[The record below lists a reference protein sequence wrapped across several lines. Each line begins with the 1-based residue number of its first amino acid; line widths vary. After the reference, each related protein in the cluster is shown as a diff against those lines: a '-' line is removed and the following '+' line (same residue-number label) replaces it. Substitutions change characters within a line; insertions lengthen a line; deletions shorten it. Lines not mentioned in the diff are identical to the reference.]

1 MLNVCW
7 IGFCCFVVSLR
18 NCEPIDYC
26 WGICLSFFC
35 LLIIVRTYLSAFGV
49 GIVSFVINKII
60 NISASF
66 ISQKRK
72 HEFKC
77 CFILW
82 TKTGLLMLKCLFLFL
97 NTSIF
102 DFPRIFNQYYIKKN
116 EVALN
121 LKNCSTYEYRRIR
134 IYLKDEM
141 ANEIKLFFMLQ
152 I

>member
-7 IGFCCFVVSLR
+7 IGVCCFVVSLR

-82 TKTGLLMLKCLFLFL
+82 TKRGLLTYHNYNAKLLISMFK
-97 NTSIF
+97 NNIF
-102 DFPRIFNQYYIKKN
+102 DFPRIFESIYRRD
-116 EVALN
+116 EVDLN
-121 LKNCSTYEYRRIR
+121 SKNCSIHRYIAELEFI
-134 IYLKDEM
+134 
-141 ANEIKLFFMLQ
+141 
-152 I
+152 